1 MALSLKPHQK
11 ELVYILESHPIAM
24 SHLATL
30 LRNLAFEIVPTSTS
44 DIGKSALPA
53 PPSVLVIDAGALPFP
68 LLPYL
73 VTIRNSSKDVKTLVI
88 GRRITDDE
96 ICDLLFQGASGYI
109 VYEKIDD
116 EICRA
121 VDAVLRGHVW
131 APSRVLERFVLSSG
145 CPRFPDHYGH
155 GGLTPRENEVVGLL
169 QQRLTSKEIG
179 YALGVS
185 ERTVRFHLHNI
196 FDKLGVHDRYSVID
210 LARADGL
217 SARPHDVEGTKE
229 LPRERQSSA
238 SLPMRTA
245 A

>member
-1 MALSLKPHQK
+1 MVLSLKPHQK
-11 ELVYILESHPIAM
+11 KLVYILESHPIAM

-44 DIGKSALPA
+44 DIGKSAFPA
-53 PPSVLVIDAGALPFP
+53 TPSVLVIDADALPFP

-73 VTIRNSSKDVKTLVI
+73 VTIRASSKDVKTLVI
-88 GRRITDDE
+88 GRRISDDE

-121 VDAVLRGHVW
+121 VDAILRGHVW
-131 APSRVLERFVLSSG
+131 AQSCVLERFVLLSVS
-145 CPRFPDHYGH
+145 PRLSNPYGR
-155 GGLTPRENEVVGLL
+155 GMLTPREDEVVGLL
-169 QQRLTSKEIG
+169 QQRLTSKEISC
-179 YALGVS
+179 ALGVS

-217 SARPHDVEGTKE
+217 SARPHDGEGTQK

-238 SLPMRTA
+238 SLPTPTA